1 MGKLEDHA
9 RRELELAGW
18 FDEDGFYGGMVG
30 KAVMEL
36 IKVFSDQGHSGMSAN
51 LCRHLFEKVS
61 AFEPLTPL
69 TGEDDEWNDITEQY
83 FVAKVISKGVPD
95 STEPGEIVDLINR
108 DTGPSGIQYQN
119 KRCSRVFKDCTGAY
133 DSQGKLFRLQDGGL
147 VQRKGSRVYITFP
160 YTPKTEIVEVEG
172 FA

>member
-119 KRCSRVFKDCTGAY
+119 KRCSHVFKDVTGVY
-133 DSQGKLFRLQDGGL
+133 DSKGKLFKDKKGDIS
-147 VQRKGSRVYITFP
+147 QRRESRVYITFP
-160 YTPKTEIVEVEG
+160 YTPKTEIVEVEES
-172 FA
+172 